1 MQVVHVITGL
11 ATGGAERALYNLL
24 QGGLNTKFNS
34 IVISLSDKGTMGEK
48 IEALGV
54 SVLTLDMPVGRP
66 TLRGVVKLRQ
76 LIKKL
81 QPDLIQGWMYHGNLA
96 ATLAK
101 FFSSKKVALV
111 WNIRH
116 SLYHIEDEKKLT
128 QLVIKA
134 NRFFSKS
141 ADTLLYNSHI
151 SRQQH
156 EEFGFSAKYGLV
168 IPNGINCQ
176 QFCFS
181 VEARQRI
188 RTELTIPLKALVV
201 GHIARFHPMKDHA
214 NFLQAAV
221 DVAKKHPNTYFLLSG
236 RGVCSKNTEVTQYII
251 SSLQNRFHFLGER
264 ADVADLMSSMDILCS
279 SSRGEA
285 FPNVLGE
292 VMATGIPCVAT
303 DVGDSALIIADC
315 GVVAPPR
322 NKIALAE
329 GVESLLN
336 LPNEER
342 EKLGLRARQ
351 RIEDNFKLNVI
362 VDKYAELYEKLR
374 RNVEESLIK

>member
-66 TLRGVVKLRQ
+66 TLRSVIKLRQ

-96 ATLAK
+96 ATLAQ
-101 FFSSKKVALV
+101 FFSSKNVALV
-111 WNIRH
+111 WNIRQ

-141 ADTLLYNSHI
+141 ADALLYNSQV
-151 SRQQH
+151 SCQQH
-156 EEFGFSAKYGLV
+156 EEFGFLAKNGLV

-188 RTELTIPLKALVV
+188 RTELAIPLKALVV

-214 NFLQAAV
+214 NFLQAVV
-221 DVAKKHPNTYFLLSG
+221 DIAKKHPNTYFFLSG
-236 RGVCSKNTEVTQYII
+236 RGVCQKNTEVTQCIP

-264 ADVADLMSSMDILCS
+264 ADVADLMSGMDILCS

-292 VMATGIPCVAT
+292 AMATCIPCVAT
-303 DVGDSALIIADC
+303 DVGDSALIVADC
-315 GVVAPPR
+315 GVVVPPR
-322 NKIALAE
+322 DKIALAE
-329 GVESLLN
+329 GIESLLN

-342 EKLGLRARQ
+342 EKLGLKARQ

-374 RNVEESLIK
+374 MNE